1 MVRNG
6 GIKNSPFDRQV
17 GEGQLSFKEGFF
29 SMRLTIDGYDFALSF
44 NIFELNILDLKGPFD
59 SHS

>member
-1 MVRNG
+1 MVSVVING

-29 SMRLTIDGYDFALSF
+29 SMRLTIDGYDFALRI
-44 NIFELNILDLKGPFD
+44 NIFN
-59 SHS
+59 